1 MRKTIGAVCAF
12 LGMFLVIVAVLAQ
25 TWAGSQLKK
34 TPLDVDSVT
43 RLSGNAVQYTEAG
56 INPFQ
61 VKATSTTKADSEK
74 SDDDVVVFKTSTCLV
89 KDTNDVGDCV
99 SADDPLNR
107 LLSAGFDDFAV
118 DRTSGEA
125 VNDPKYLPADAEEHH
140 GLVNKWPF
148 DTEKKTYTYWI
159 GPNTAEAT
167 FVKEEEVQGLDTY
180 LFEVKSE
187 PAPINITEDLE
198 GTYAETTQLWIEP
211 TTGQIVDQV
220 TEQIRTAAGQP
231 FLDLNLE
238 FTDEQVAENVD
249 DIGGD
254 ADLLKL
260 ATKTV
265 PLIGYAVGIPLL
277 LVGLAL
283 SFLGGSKP
291 PASGGVS
298 MRKSELTSA

>member
-25 TWAGSQLKK
+25 TWAAGQLKK

-43 RLSGNAVQYTEAG
+43 RLSGDAVQYTEAG

-99 SADDPLNR
+99 SAEDPLNR

-118 DRTSGEA
+118 DRHTAEA
-125 VNDPKYLPADAEEHH
+125 VNDPKYLPEDAEEHH

-148 DTEKKTYTYWI
+148 DTEKKDYTYWI
-159 GPNTAEAT
+159 GPETATAVYDRT
-167 FVKEEEVQGLDTY
+167 EEVQGLETY
-180 LFEVKSE
+180 VFKVTAE
-187 PAPINITEDLE
+187 PAPIQIAEGLD
-198 GTYAETTQLWIEP
+198 GTYAENTELWIEP
-211 TTGQIVDQV
+211 ITGQIVDQV
-220 TEQIRTAAGQP
+220 SEQIRTANDQP
-231 FLDLNLE
+231 FLDLNIS
-238 FTDEQVAENVD
+238 FTDEQVKENVD

-254 ADLLKL
+254 ADLLTL

-265 PLIGYAVGIPLL
+265 PIIGYAVGIPLL
-277 LVGLAL
+277 LIGLAL
-283 SFLGGSKP
+283 TFLGGGRT
-291 PASGGVS
+291 AS
-298 MRKSELTSA
+298 RKSES